1 MASHTAV
8 AVKALGLGH
17 GATVEAVLADWRT
30 AQVGARVRGA
40 LAFLEKLT
48 LTPDAVGPEDVRAA
62 RNAGVNEAALREA
75 IYVCFLFSTMDRL
88 ADAFGFEVADEHEL
102 TRGEWILRHF
112 GYHRM
117 SVPG

>member
-1 MASHTAV
+1 M
-8 AVKALGLGH
+8 KALGLGH
-17 GATVEAVLADWRT
+17 GATVKAVLVDWRT
-30 AQVGARVRGA
+30 APVGAKVRGA

-48 LTPDAVGPEDVRAA
+48 LTPDAVGPEDVKAA
-62 RNAGVNEAALREA
+62 RSAGVSDAALREA

-88 ADAFGFEVADEHEL
+88 ADACGFEVAGADEL

>member
-1 MASHTAV
+1 M
-8 AVKALGLGH
+8 VK
-17 GATVEAVLADWRT
+17 AVLADWHT
-30 AQVGARVRGA
+30 APISAKMRSA

-48 LTPDAVGPEDVRAA
+48 LTPDAVGPQDVMAA
-62 RNAGVNEAALREA
+62 RTAGVTDAALREV

-88 ADAFGFEVADEHEL
+88 ADAFGFEVAGAEEL
-102 TRGEWILRHF
+102 NRGEWILRRF

>member
-1 MASHTAV
+1 MD
-8 AVKALGLGH
+8 
-17 GATVEAVLADWRT
+17 AVLADWRT
-30 AQVGARVRGA
+30 APIHPRVRGA

-48 LTPDAVGPEDVRAA
+48 LTPDAVGAEDVTAA
-62 RNAGVNEAALREA
+62 RKAGVSDSALREA

-88 ADAFGFEVADEHEL
+88 ADAFGFEVADAGEL
-102 TRGEWILRHF
+102 GRGEWILRYF

>member
-1 MASHTAV
+1 
-8 AVKALGLGH
+8 VKALGLGQ

-30 AQVGARVRGA
+30 APIGAKVRGA

-48 LTPDAVGPEDVRAA
+48 LTPDAVGPEDVKAA
-62 RNAGVNEAALREA
+62 RSAGLSDAALREA

-88 ADAFGFEVADEHEL
+88 ADAFGFDVADTSEL
-102 TRGEWILRHF
+102 NRGEWILRHF

>member
-1 MASHTAV
+1 
-8 AVKALGLGH
+8 VKALGQS
-17 GATVEAVLADWRT
+17 AIVREVLADWRT
-30 AQVGARVRGA
+30 ASISAKMRGA

-48 LTPDAVGPEDVRAA
+48 LTPETGGPEDVTAARAA
-62 RNAGVNEAALREA
+62 GVSDAALREV

-88 ADAFGFEVADEHEL
+88 ADAFGFEVAEAGEL
-102 TRGEWILRHF
+102 NRGEWILRHF

>member
-1 MASHTAV
+1 M
-8 AVKALGLGH
+8 KALGLGDS
-17 GATVEAVLADWRT
+17 AIVQAVLTDWHT
-30 AQVGARVRGA
+30 APIDAKLRGA

-48 LTPDAVGPEDVRAA
+48 LTPDAVGPKDVTAA
-62 RNAGVNEAALREA
+62 RTAGVTDAALREV

-88 ADAFGFEVADEHEL
+88 ADAFGFEVAGAQEL
-102 TRGEWILRHF
+102 NRGEWILRHF

>member
-1 MASHTAV
+1 VNAF
-8 AVKALGLGH
+8 GLGN
-17 GATVEAVLADWRT
+17 GSMVEAVLADWRT
-30 AQVGARVRGA
+30 AAVDARMSGA

-48 LTPDAVGPEDVRAA
+48 LTPDSVGAEDVRTA
-62 RNAGVNEAALREA
+62 RAAGVSDAALREV

-88 ADAFGFEVADEHEL
+88 ADAFGFEVADANEL
-102 TRGEWILRHF
+102 QRAAWILKRF